1 MRFVD
6 LSHTITD
13 QTITY
18 KGLPAPIICDYLSRK
33 ESESHYDVGTTF
45 QIGSIEMVGNTGTYL
60 DAPFHRYEDGKDLS
74 ELFLSDVA
82 ELNGVCIRIPD
93 HVQKIDQHYFHNR
106 DLKNKAVIVH
116 TGWSKHWNKDAY
128 FEGHPFLTRD
138 AAQYLLEQGVKLVGI
153 DSHNIDD
160 TGDGSRP
167 VHSILLGANILI
179 VEHLCQL
186 HLVPDEDFF
195 FSAVPVKVKGMGT
208 MPVRAYA
215 KFEVK
220 HATGNSK

>member
-18 KGLPAPIICDYLSRK
+18 KGLPAPIICDYLSRQ
-33 ESESHYDVGTTF
+33 ESAAHYEDGTTF
-45 QIGSIEMVGNTGTYL
+45 QIGSLEMVGNTGTYL
-60 DAPFHRYEDGKDLS
+60 DAPFHRYKGGKDVS
-74 ELFLSDVA
+74 KLFLSDVA
-82 ELNGVCIRIPD
+82 ELEGVCIRIPD
-93 HVQKIDQHYFHNR
+93 DVQKIDQRYFHDC

-116 TGWSKHWNKDAY
+116 TGWSRHWNKEQY
-128 FEGHPFLTRD
+128 FEGHPYLTRD
-138 AAQYLLEQGVKLVGI
+138 AAEYLKMQDVKLVGI
-153 DSHNIDD
+153 DAHNIDD
-160 TGDGSRP
+160 TSDGARP
-167 VHSILLGANILI
+167 VHTILLGANILI

-186 HLVPDEDFF
+186 HLVPDHHFF

-215 KFEVK
+215 KFGVK
-220 HATGNSK
+220 HATGNRK